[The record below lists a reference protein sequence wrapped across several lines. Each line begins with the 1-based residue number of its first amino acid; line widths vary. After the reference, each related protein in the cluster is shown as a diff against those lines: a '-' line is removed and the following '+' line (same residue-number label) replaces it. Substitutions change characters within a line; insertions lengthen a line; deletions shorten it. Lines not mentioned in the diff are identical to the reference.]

1 MKNLF
6 LFFNKVKF
14 FMFFIVLQLIVFK
27 IIVSNSSY
35 QQTSI
40 LNSSSSLSGWFFTQS
55 KSIKDYFGLKS
66 VNKTLALQNASL
78 KQESFHNYTI
88 VSENEILIDKEI
100 YKKKYL
106 FQPSV
111 VIQNSIRRRKNLLT
125 LDVGID
131 KRITKEMGVVSSKG
145 IVGFVKDVSQHY
157 STVLSLMNTEFTVPV
172 IPLNDS
178 CEGKLFWD
186 KNDKI
191 NQVSVRGIPTY
202 FKIKE
207 GDTIVTQGGSGFF
220 PPHEMVGTVTEVL
233 KQAGSNNYLLKVKT
247 SVDFNA
253 LNNVFIVKNIYKE
266 ELDSLQQVI
275 DKCD

>member
-6 LFFNKVKF
+6 LFFNKIKF
-14 FMFFIVLQLIVFK
+14 FLFFVILQLIVFK
-27 IIVSNSSY
+27 IIVSNSSF
-35 QQTSI
+35 QQSSY
-40 LNSSSSLSGWFFTQS
+40 LNSSASLSGWFFAQS

-66 VNKTLALQNASL
+66 VNKTLAIQNASL

-111 VIQNSIRRRKNLLT
+111 VIQNSTQRRKNILT
-125 LDVGID
+125 LDVGEN
-131 KRITKEMGVVSSKG
+131 KKVNKEMGVVASNG
-145 IVGFVKDVSQHY
+145 IVGFVKDVSAHY
-157 STVLSLMNTEFTVPV
+157 STVLSLMNTDFSVPV

-178 CEGKLFWD
+178 CKGLLYWD
-186 KNDKI
+186 KKDKI
-191 NQVSVRGIPTY
+191 NQISIKGIPTY
-202 FKIKE
+202 FKIKV
-207 GDTIVTQGGSGFF
+207 GDTIVTQGGSGIF
-220 PPHEMVGTVTEVL
+220 PPNEMVGTVTKILNET
-233 KQAGSNNYLLKVKT
+233 GSNNYLLKVKT

-266 ELDSLQQVI
+266 ELDSLQQAI
-275 DKCD
+275 DK

>member
-111 VIQNSIRRRKNLLT
+111 VIQNSIRRRKNVLT

-275 DKCD
+275 DK